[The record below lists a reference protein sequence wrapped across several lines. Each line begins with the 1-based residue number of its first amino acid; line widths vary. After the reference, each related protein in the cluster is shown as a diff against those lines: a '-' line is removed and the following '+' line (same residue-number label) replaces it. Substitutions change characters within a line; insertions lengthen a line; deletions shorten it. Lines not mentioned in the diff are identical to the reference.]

1 MYDVSLYVCVFVCLF
16 AVVKIRV
23 YVLIGSTRG
32 PLSLFS
38 VLECDVYVQLKKKK
52 EMKLK
57 NIYQQHK

>member
-38 VLECDVYVQLKKKK
+38 VLECDVYVQLKKKRK
-52 EMKLK
+52 W
-57 NIYQQHK
+57 N